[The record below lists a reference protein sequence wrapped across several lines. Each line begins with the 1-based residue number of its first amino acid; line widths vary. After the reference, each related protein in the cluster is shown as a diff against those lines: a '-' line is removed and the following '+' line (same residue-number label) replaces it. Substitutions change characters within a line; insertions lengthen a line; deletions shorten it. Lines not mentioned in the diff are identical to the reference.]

1 MVLDGIALV
10 RDALRLED
18 YRLETVARAVLGRG

>member
-1 MVLDGIALV
+1 MFSRIPKEV

-18 YRLETVARAVLGRG
+18 VKFEILLEKKGVG